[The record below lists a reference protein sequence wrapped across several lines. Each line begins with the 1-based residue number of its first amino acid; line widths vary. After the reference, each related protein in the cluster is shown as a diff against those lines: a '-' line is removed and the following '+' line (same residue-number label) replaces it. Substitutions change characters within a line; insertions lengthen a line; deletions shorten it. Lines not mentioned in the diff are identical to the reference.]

1 MKTTNDNNKNYQT
14 MTNFSK
20 RENLLTTGKK
30 VKEDR
35 DGSVDIKKKISA
47 SISGLQTV
55 YAEAALLKE

>member
-1 MKTTNDNNKNYQT
+1 